1 MNYRGIFWDDKRK
14 DSLYLSSVALTRWIG
29 WDRKAPPNWSDNNVL
44 GHKLWVMTA
53 ATAANSYTLL
63 GSSSYCKI
71 MPVIPVWIFS
81 TVIKDP
87 SLVHLDF
94 YLTFYVTMFCPLPLK
109 LLARGVP
116 RCVGG
121 SVGLV
126 SQGSV
131 SQSLAPATWKIC
143 YSGWKFMDSHKIII
157 KMCGW
162 DDKACLKPN
171 CFKKQ
176 HSSSSLLLT

>member
-1 MNYRGIFWDDKRK
+1 MGGHGSKILAYLFDFVMDPKLFWASFLVSVRSMSFFSWSYLVEWASVNYRGIFWDDKRK

-71 MPVIPVWIFS
+71 MPVIPVWISS

-87 SLVHLDF
+87 SVVHLDF
-94 YLTFYVTMFCPLPLK
+94 YLTFYVTMPLPLK
-109 LLARGVP
+109 LLARGSPV
-116 RCVGG
+116 VEGAA
-121 SVGLV
+121 LD
-126 SQGSV
+126 
-131 SQSLAPATWKIC
+131 L
-143 YSGWKFMDSHKIII
+143 
-157 KMCGW
+157 
-162 DDKACLKPN
+162 
-171 CFKKQ
+171 
-176 HSSSSLLLT
+176 